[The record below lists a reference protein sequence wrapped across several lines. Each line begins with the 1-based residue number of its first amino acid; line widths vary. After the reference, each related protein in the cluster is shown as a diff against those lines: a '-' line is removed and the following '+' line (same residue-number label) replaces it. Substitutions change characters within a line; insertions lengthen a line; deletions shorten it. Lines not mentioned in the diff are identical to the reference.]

1 MRDMFET
8 IPLDDP
14 IKAARRGGRPA
25 LRRRF
30 YAKATIASGAAGQV
44 VCLDGKP
51 IHTPARR
58 VLAAPTATLATAI
71 AAEWEAQRDLID
83 PAKMPLTQ
91 LANAVIDGV
100 AEAPG
105 PVAGDIEKYL
115 ASDLLFYRASG
126 PQDLRERQAR
136 QWDPVVAWAHDE
148 LGAHFRVGGEGI
160 VFVGQ
165 PKDALKAAATAIPGD
180 PWRLGAVHVVTTL
193 TGSALIALA
202 LLHHQL
208 SAEAAWQAAHV
219 DEDWNMEQW
228 GSDEMAL
235 ERRSFHF
242 TELQAAATV
251 LGSLPG

>member
-1 MRDMFET
+1 MRDLFET

-14 IKAARRGGRPA
+14 ITAARRGGRPA

-30 YAKATIASGAAGQV
+30 YAKATIASGAAGEV
-44 VCLDGKP
+44 VCLDDKP

-58 VLAAPTATLATAI
+58 VLAAPTAILAAAI
-71 AAEWEAQRDLID
+71 AAEWEAARELID
-83 PAKMPLTQ
+83 PAKMPLTR

-100 AEAPG
+100 VGASG
-105 PVAGDIEKYL
+105 SVAADVEKYL
-115 ASDLLFYRASG
+115 ASDLLFYRASS
-126 PQDLRERQAR
+126 PQGLRECQAR
-136 QWDPVVAWAHDE
+136 HWDPIVAWAHDD
-148 LGAHFRVGGEGI
+148 LGADFKVGEGI
-160 VFVGQ
+160 VHVAQ
-165 PKDALKAAATAIPGD
+165 PRGALKAAAAAIPAE

-202 LLHHQL
+202 MSHRRL
-208 SAEAAWQAAHV
+208 SADVAWQAAHV

-228 GSDEMAL
+228 GKDEMAL

-251 LGSLPG
+251 LGLLPG